1 MNKCP
6 PGVICIGNVTIFSI
20 ILVLLAF
27 CVFMTIISH
36 NNNRNNSVNTN
47 DNYHQSLTGVRHHF
61 SVPSISTLPFL
72 SSVSSRQNVLLDPH
86 TAPLRDDTVDIRSST
101 DPRGQPPIH
110 GIPINVP
117 TQSVDTEYR
126 QVGILTRKNGP
137 EMILPLMGR
146 PLFTN
151 RDKWQFYTMSD
162 RNPNLKLPL
171 SNGGKSC
178 TGEYGC
184 DNLGNGD
191 SVFVEGYND
200 AFKVTSYENNSMKYI
215 PFI

>member
-20 ILVLLAF
+20 FLVLLAF
-27 CVFMTIISH
+27 CVFMMILSH
-36 NNNRNNSVNTN
+36 NQKNTN
-47 DNYHQSLTGVRHHF
+47 NNHGSENMMSHF
-61 SVPSISTLPFL
+61 SVPSVSSFPFL
-72 SSVSSRQNVLLDPH
+72 SSVSTRQNVLLDPH
-86 TAPLRDDTVDIRSST
+86 TPPLRDDTVYMRGST
-101 DPRGQPPIH
+101 DPRVQPPIH

-126 QVGILTRKNGP
+126 QVGILTRQNGQ

-191 SVFVEGYND
+191 SVYVEGYND
-200 AFKVTSYENNSMKYI
+200 AFKVTSYENNTMKYI

>member
-1 MNKCP
+1 MSNRCP
-6 PGVICIGNVTIFSI
+6 PGVLCIGNVTIFSLFLVI
-20 ILVLLAF
+20 IAFYVFVKIVLPENNNQPQRERVIVHNMGQPSSMPGNDVLLNPYA
-27 CVFMTIISH
+27 
-36 NNNRNNSVNTN
+36 
-47 DNYHQSLTGVRHHF
+47 
-61 SVPSISTLPFL
+61 P
-72 SSVSSRQNVLLDPH
+72 
-86 TAPLRDDTVDIRSST
+86 PLRDDRVFMKGST
-101 DPRGQPPIH
+101 DPR

-117 TQSVDTEYR
+117 TQSVDTSYR
-126 QVGILTRKNGP
+126 QIGILTRQNGP

-146 PLFTN
+146 PLFAN

-162 RNPNLKLPL
+162 SNPNLKLPL

-200 AFKVTSYENNSMKYI
+200 AFKVTSYENNALRYI
-215 PFI
+215 PVI

>member
-1 MNKCP
+1 MLGKCP
-6 PGVICIGNVTIFSI
+6 PGVLCIDNVTIFSI
-20 ILVLLAF
+20 ILVFIAF
-27 CVFMTIISH
+27 YIFSKIILQNKNETEPVSD
-36 NNNRNNSVNTN
+36 RIV
-47 DNYHQSLTGVRHHF
+47 VHH
-61 SVPSISTLPFL
+61 SSPS
-72 SSVSSRQNVLLDPH
+72 SSRQDVLLDPH
-86 TAPLRDDTVDIRSST
+86 APPLRDNSVYTRGST
-101 DPRGQPPIH
+101 DPRGV
-110 GIPINVP
+110 PINVP

-126 QVGILTRKNGP
+126 QVGILTRQNGQ

-191 SVFVEGYND
+191 SVYVEGYND
-200 AFKVTSYENNSMKYI
+200 AFKVTSYDNNVMRYI

>member
-6 PGVICIGNVTIFSI
+6 PGVICIGNVTVMSIF
-20 ILVLLAF
+20 LVLLAF
-27 CVFMTIISH
+27 CVFMMILSH
-36 NNNRNNSVNTN
+36 NQNGNQNG
-47 DNYHQSLTGVRHHF
+47 NYTSQGVGHHF
-61 SVPSISTLPFL
+61 SLPSVSSIPFL
-72 SSVSSRQNVLLDPH
+72 SSVSSRQDVLLDPH
-86 TAPLRDDTVDIRSST
+86 TAPLRDDSVYMKNST
-101 DPRGQPPIH
+101 DPRGQPPIR
-110 GIPINVP
+110 GIPVNVP

-162 RNPNLKLPL
+162 RNPNLKLPM

-200 AFKVTSYENNSMKYI
+200 AFTVTSYENNALRYI
-215 PFI
+215 PVI

>member
-1 MNKCP
+1 MLGKCP
-6 PGVICIGNVTIFSI
+6 PGVLCIDNVTILSLILVFMAFYIFSKI
-20 ILVLLAF
+20 ILQNKSETAPASERVVVHHSSPPSSGRQDVLL
-27 CVFMTIISH
+27 
-36 NNNRNNSVNTN
+36 N
-47 DNYHQSLTGVRHHF
+47 
-61 SVPSISTLPFL
+61 
-72 SSVSSRQNVLLDPH
+72 PH
-86 TAPLRDDTVDIRSST
+86 APPLRDDSVFMKGST
-101 DPRGQPPIH
+101 DPRGV
-110 GIPINVP
+110 PINVP

-126 QVGILTRKNGP
+126 QVGILTRQNGQ

-151 RDKWQFYTMSD
+151 RDKWQFYTMSEH
-162 RNPNLKLPL
+162 NPNLKLPL

-191 SVFVEGYND
+191 SVYVEGYND
-200 AFKVTSYENNSMKYI
+200 AFKVTSYENNVMRYI